1 MHNLRFEK
9 DIFMKFKS
17 LKNLN
22 KSIIA
27 LKQCVNALQESCKTL
42 SQIKEESRNLQDEIE
57 LAKLK

>member
-1 MHNLRFEK
+1 
-9 DIFMKFKS
+9 MKFKS

-57 LAKLK
+57 LAKLKQS